1 MRKSWL
7 VLLGLATASASAGMP
22 VLPPP
27 WATQAQEVRRTL
39 ESADRDAAQGGSRV
53 VSATW
58 SASDAQSPDT
68 ASIAV
73 LKVVGMSPAGFK
85 SVAARVLSACRLDLG
100 KPDPTAAVGVMSE
113 VTFSEATP
121 VQVGTATPLSAPA
134 TALVLEQIKIPK
146 DSLPLPINDRRI
158 EERPLRLSCAGPRQ
172 QAPTRITG
180 RGSNPAQAQQDA
192 MDQIRTA
199 QQQQAATNGGTLVA
213 QVVVGIDGKPGSQ
226 VRVITVSNPMAT
238 QNLAELIGGCRFAPG
253 RILGVAVP
261 AYIETKVP

>member
-1 MRKSWL
+1 MRL
-7 VLLGLATASASAGMP
+7 GILLIAGLIAGVLPASAQSPLAAGYSVKKCDEP
-22 VLPPP
+22 KLPIGMLPKGFG
-27 WATQAQEVRRTL
+27 EV
-39 ESADRDAAQGGSRV
+39 SYMVGKDGK
-53 VSATW
+53 
-58 SASDAQSPDT
+58 PDT

-73 LKVVGMSPAGFK
+73 LKVIGLSPAGFK
-85 SVAARVLSACRLDLG
+85 SVTARVLSACRLDMG
-100 KPDPTAAVGVMSE
+100 KPDPTASVGVMSE

-121 VQVGTATPLSAPA
+121 VQVSTATPLSAPG
-134 TALVLEQIKIPK
+134 TALAIDAMKVSK
-146 DSLPLPINDRRI
+146 DSLPLPINDRRV

-192 MDQIRTA
+192 MDQVRAA
-199 QQQQAATNGGTLVA
+199 QQQQSATNSGTLVA

-226 VRVITVSNPMAT
+226 VRVISVSNPMAQ
-238 QNLAELIGGCRFAPG
+238 QNLADLIGGCRFAPG